1 MAGYADPELM
11 ISAWLGARLG
21 GVKVWADP
29 ILPANWNFTAPIGH
43 VQRGA
48 GEGDTALTLD
58 AVLLDVD
65 WYAADADHARTMAE
79 QCRTELRL
87 NLPLHTFPNGVLCAA
102 VQTVTA
108 PFWAPD
114 PVVFRRSASYR
125 VILSGMVS

>member
-1 MAGYADPELM
+1 MTGYADPELM
-11 ISAWLGARLG
+11 ISAWLGSRLG

-29 ILPANWNFTAPIGH
+29 MLPANWSFTAPIGH

-65 WYAADADHARTMAE
+65 WYAATADHARTMAE
-79 QCRTELRL
+79 KCRTELRL
-87 NLPLHTFPNGVLCAA
+87 NLPLHTFPNGVLVKA
-102 VQTVTA
+102 VDTLMA
-108 PFWAPD
+108 PCWGPD
-114 PVVFRRSASYR
+114 PTVFRRMASYR